1 LQNSEAVDTLA
12 GLSKWSSPIVF
23 DRLLEAYLFRLGDE
37 LGDGPTIRLLAY
49 LHCQVWQALIGWD
62 LTKFRVLQHNL
73 RNTMLRRN
81 LSLNVLELVDADIMS
96 ELLAVVMVRYRRS
109 MDDAV
114 SYHLALIKIAGHLK
128 STRYAAAPGR

>member
-1 LQNSEAVDTLA
+1 MRNTEAVDALA
-12 GLSKWSSPIVF
+12 GLSEWSSPIIF
-23 DRLLEAYLFRLGDE
+23 DRLLEAYQFRLGDE

-62 LTKFRVLQHNL
+62 LAKYRVLQHNL
-73 RNTMLRRN
+73 RGTMLRRN
-81 LSLNVLELVDADIMS
+81 LSLNVLELVDADIVS
-96 ELLAVVMVRYRRS
+96 ELLAVVMMRYRRS
-109 MDDAV
+109 TDDAV